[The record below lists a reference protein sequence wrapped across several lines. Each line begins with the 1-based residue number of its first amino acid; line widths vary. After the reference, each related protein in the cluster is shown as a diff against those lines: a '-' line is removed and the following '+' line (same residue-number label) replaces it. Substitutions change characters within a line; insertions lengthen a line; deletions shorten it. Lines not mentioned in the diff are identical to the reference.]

1 MNGPRPK
8 DLNHYS
14 IISLFIFA
22 IYGETHKRCFYHIF
36 LKDCKCQIV
45 FSAKKE
51 KYLDSTS
58 MLCYFSR
65 LAGILSFNLW
75 IGIIFYMNPFDIII
89 IVILG
94 YSLVRGI
101 FRGLVKEVSSII
113 GVLGGFYAAFTYYT
127 MLTKFLSGLIKET
140 AYLNILSF
148 LIIFCGVLIIVGI
161 LGVIIKYLLNIAFL
175 GWVDRIG
182 GVGFGLVKGILIAS
196 ILFITLTA
204 FLPKGSAFLK
214 NSMLAPHVS
223 WVSEKM
229 AKVVSKEMKQDF
241 MAKLG
246 ELKKAWKIPN

>member
-1 MNGPRPK
+1 
-8 DLNHYS
+8 
-14 IISLFIFA
+14 
-22 IYGETHKRCFYHIF
+22 
-36 LKDCKCQIV
+36 
-45 FSAKKE
+45 
-51 KYLDSTS
+51 
-58 MLCYFSR
+58 
-65 LAGILSFNLW
+65 
-75 IGIIFYMNPFDIII
+75 MNPFDIII
-89 IVILG
+89 VVILG

-127 MLTKFLSGLIKET
+127 TLAKLLSGLIKEP

-148 LIIFCGVLIIVGI
+148 LIIFCSVLIVVSI

-182 GVGFGLVKGILIAS
+182 GVGFSLVKGILIVS

-241 MAKLG
+241 VAKLG

>member
-1 MNGPRPK
+1 
-8 DLNHYS
+8 
-14 IISLFIFA
+14 
-22 IYGETHKRCFYHIF
+22 
-36 LKDCKCQIV
+36 
-45 FSAKKE
+45 
-51 KYLDSTS
+51 
-58 MLCYFSR
+58 
-65 LAGILSFNLW
+65 
-75 IGIIFYMNPFDIII
+75 MNPFDIII

-127 MLTKFLSGLIKET
+127 MLAKLLSGLIRET

-148 LIIFCGVLIIVGI
+148 LIIFCSVLIVVGI
-161 LGVIIKYLLNIAFL
+161 LGIIIKYLLNIAFL

-182 GVGFGLVKGILIAS
+182 GIGFGLVKGILIAS
-196 ILFITLTA
+196 ILFITFTA

-214 NSMLAPHVS
+214 NSVLAPHVS

-241 MAKLG
+241 IAKLG
-246 ELKKAWKIPN
+246 ELKKTWNIQK

>member
-1 MNGPRPK
+1 
-8 DLNHYS
+8 
-14 IISLFIFA
+14 
-22 IYGETHKRCFYHIF
+22 
-36 LKDCKCQIV
+36 
-45 FSAKKE
+45 
-51 KYLDSTS
+51 
-58 MLCYFSR
+58 
-65 LAGILSFNLW
+65 
-75 IGIIFYMNPFDIII
+75 MNPFDIII

-113 GVLGGFYAAFTYYT
+113 GALGGFYAAFTYYT
-127 MLTKFLSGLIKET
+127 MLAKLLSGLIKET

-161 LGVIIKYLLNIAFL
+161 LGIIIKYLLNIAFL

>member
-1 MNGPRPK
+1 
-8 DLNHYS
+8 
-14 IISLFIFA
+14 
-22 IYGETHKRCFYHIF
+22 
-36 LKDCKCQIV
+36 
-45 FSAKKE
+45 
-51 KYLDSTS
+51 
-58 MLCYFSR
+58 
-65 LAGILSFNLW
+65 
-75 IGIIFYMNPFDIII
+75 MNPFDIII
-89 IVILG
+89 IVIMG

-127 MLTKFLSGLIKET
+127 ILAKLLSGLIKET

>member
-1 MNGPRPK
+1 
-8 DLNHYS
+8 
-14 IISLFIFA
+14 
-22 IYGETHKRCFYHIF
+22 
-36 LKDCKCQIV
+36 
-45 FSAKKE
+45 
-51 KYLDSTS
+51 
-58 MLCYFSR
+58 
-65 LAGILSFNLW
+65 
-75 IGIIFYMNPFDIII
+75 MNPFDIII

-127 MLTKFLSGLIKET
+127 ILTKFLSGLIKET

-161 LGVIIKYLLNIAFL
+161 LGVFIKYLLNIAFL

>member
-1 MNGPRPK
+1 
-8 DLNHYS
+8 
-14 IISLFIFA
+14 
-22 IYGETHKRCFYHIF
+22 
-36 LKDCKCQIV
+36 
-45 FSAKKE
+45 
-51 KYLDSTS
+51 
-58 MLCYFSR
+58 MLCYFNR
-65 LAGILSFNLW
+65 LAGTLLCDRSQV
-75 IGIIFYMNPFDIII
+75 IFSMNPFDIII

-127 MLTKFLSGLIKET
+127 MLAKLLSGLIKET
-140 AYLNILSF
+140 VYLNILSF
-148 LIIFCGVLIIVGI
+148 LIIFCSVLIVVGI

-175 GWVDRIG
+175 GWVDRIS

>member
-1 MNGPRPK
+1 
-8 DLNHYS
+8 
-14 IISLFIFA
+14 
-22 IYGETHKRCFYHIF
+22 
-36 LKDCKCQIV
+36 
-45 FSAKKE
+45 
-51 KYLDSTS
+51 
-58 MLCYFSR
+58 
-65 LAGILSFNLW
+65 
-75 IGIIFYMNPFDIII
+75 MNPFDIII
-89 IVILG
+89 VVILG

-127 MLTKFLSGLIKET
+127 ILAKLLSGLIKEP

-148 LIIFCGVLIIVGI
+148 LIIFCSVLIVVSI

-241 MAKLG
+241 VAKLG